1 MERRKAMCSIQELPE
16 VKAKILEKVKLS
28 AQGGDISAISKW
40 SKAAEQCEK
49 FIKESS
55 DLTTRISNFTA
66 SLWQTRA
73 INVNDQP
80 ISTKPKL
87 KLSPK
92 LEGSRARREW
102 IKMLSSEAILLNGH
116 NKRYYTE
123 GGRSVSIAF
132 ANEIDRPNLIDKWF
146 LGLKDEPTDIAVLLC
161 QDLEGKVN
169 DFVLPVAEL
178 KSTWKTLSRS
188 GGEIKFNIRRRQS
201 EYLLLEPNGEPLS
214 ISKYL
219 GKYQIIK

>member
-1 MERRKAMCSIQELPE
+1 
-16 VKAKILEKVKLS
+16 
-28 AQGGDISAISKW
+28 
-40 SKAAEQCEK
+40 
-49 FIKESS
+49 
-55 DLTTRISNFTA
+55 
-66 SLWQTRA
+66 
-73 INVNDQP
+73 
-80 ISTKPKL
+80 
-87 KLSPK
+87 
-92 LEGSRARREW
+92 
-102 IKMLSSEAILLNGH
+102 MLSSEAILLNGH

-201 EYLLLEPNGEPLS
+201 EYLLLEPNGEPIS

>member
-1 MERRKAMCSIQELPE
+1 MCSIQELPE

-28 AQGGDISAISKW
+28 AQGADINAISRW

-49 FIKESS
+49 FIQESS
-55 DLTTRISNFTA
+55 DLTTRIKNFTE
-66 SLWQTRA
+66 SLWQTPA
-73 INVNDQP
+73 INLSEQP
-80 ISTKPKL
+80 ITAKPKL

-102 IKMLSSEAILLNGH
+102 VNMLSSKAILLNGH

-132 ANEIDRPNLIDKWF
+132 ANEINRPNLIDKWF

-188 GGEIKFNIRRRQS
+188 GGEIKFNVRRRQG
-201 EYLLLEPNGEPLS
+201 EYLLLDPNGEPIN

-219 GKYQIIK
+219 CKYQTLK

>member
-1 MERRKAMCSIQELPE
+1 MSSIQELPE
-16 VKAKILEKVKLS
+16 VKAQILEKVKLS

-40 SKAAEQCEK
+40 SKAAEQCER
-49 FIKESS
+49 FIQESS
-55 DLTTRISNFTA
+55 ELTTRISNFTA
-66 SLWQTRA
+66 SLWQTRE
-73 INVNDQP
+73 INLNDQP

-102 IKMLSSEAILLNGH
+102 IKILSSKAILLNGH

-132 ANEIDRPNLIDKWF
+132 ANEIDRPNLIGKWF

-161 QDLEGKVN
+161 QDLERKVN

-201 EYLLLEPNGEPLS
+201 EYLLLDPNGEPIS

-219 GKYQIIK
+219 GKFQIIK

>member
-1 MERRKAMCSIQELPE
+1 MCSIQELPE
-16 VKAKILEKVKLS
+16 VKTKILEKIKLS
-28 AQGGDISAISKW
+28 AQSSDISAISRW

-49 FIKESS
+49 FIQESS
-55 DLTTRISNFTA
+55 DLTTRINSFTA
-66 SLWQTRA
+66 ALWQA
-73 INVNDQP
+73 QEPSLNDQP
-80 ISTKPKL
+80 ITTKPKL

-102 IKMLSSEAILLNGH
+102 IKELSSHAILLNGH

-123 GGRSVSIAF
+123 SGRSVGLAF
-132 ANEIDRPNLIDKWF
+132 ANEIDRSNLIGKWF
-146 LGLKDEPTDIAVLLC
+146 LGLKDEPTDFAVLLC

-178 KSTWKTLSRS
+178 KSTWQTLSRS
-188 GGEIKFNIRRRQS
+188 GGEIKFNIRRRQG
-201 EYLLLEPNGEPLS
+201 EYLLLDPSGEPIN

-219 GKYQIIK
+219 GKHQTLK